1 MLLLVQV
8 LLGRGLGGEGG
19 VTVKGLLSEG
29 YEAVFIGIGLPDP
42 KVAPMFE
49 GLTPQQGFYTSKDFL
64 PIVSM
69 ASKPGQ
75 RRVCRC
81 ESGGCES
88 GGCVRVGE
96 V

>member
-8 LLGRGLGGEGG
+8 VLGRGLGGVGG

-29 YEAVFIGIGLPDP
+29 YEAVFVGIGLPDP

-64 PIVSM
+64 PVVCM

-75 RRVCRC
+75 WRVCRC
-81 ESGGCES
+81 ESG
-88 GGCVRVGE
+88 E